1 MTRLRKRYVV
11 GLVGGSDFAK
21 VQEQM
26 GGDEVTCMYDYVF
39 SENGL
44 VAYKDGQ
51 LLEIQNIKKFIGE
64 EKLKQFIN
72 FCLHYIADLDI
83 PIKRFFLHLQYDESV
98 VIIAIE
104 S

>member
-1 MTRLRKRYVV
+1 
-11 GLVGGSDFAK
+11 
-21 VQEQM
+21 
-26 GGDEVTCMYDYVF
+26 MYDYVF

>member
-1 MTRLRKRYVV
+1 
-11 GLVGGSDFAK
+11 
-21 VQEQM
+21 
-26 GGDEVTCMYDYVF
+26 MYDYVF

-83 PIKRFFLHLQYDESV
+83 PIKRGTFIEFRNGMINVSPIGRNCSKEERLEFYEYDRV
-98 VIIAIE
+98 GR
-104 S
+104 